1 MAYGKVFSMDIM
13 LSENDKLIVLRISH
27 HSAWWRYVQ
36 AVYSKYS
43 GDRLRKASLSV
54 RRTKSKRIR

>member
-27 HSAWWRYVQ
+27 HSAWH
-36 AVYSKYS
+36 
-43 GDRLRKASLSV
+43 
-54 RRTKSKRIR
+54 